1 LEPLVD
7 NSRMSFSV
15 RRSRLAFGRFAY
27 LLSPIGLSCK
37 PFFADNCAER
47 ERQTPNGMK
56 LRSLCPGLSSSQFF
70 IVVSLTAF
78 NLGAYTT
85 DAQNLATSPTLSTRG
100 VSQTGTLSTFSYEFS
115 TDGAFIGRGSVD
127 LGNKTVGIFK
137 EVTSSASF
145 VLSDQLSNPFILR
158 LGINWDRFAFN
169 TSNRLTPLPASV
181 DAVDAVIGGDVQLTS
196 ALLVRIEAHP
206 GIYGSFNKVTGRDF
220 NVPIRI
226 GASYVESSNLTYIA
240 GLSIDVNAD
249 WPVIPAVGVY
259 WKVSDQWV
267 INGVAP
273 RPQLQYIVS
282 DKLTLFVGA
291 DLQTETFRVDNE
303 FGTSRGIPKLN
314 HAILDFW
321 EIRGGAGFTWAITD
335 TIKLGLEGGA
345 VPYRQ
350 FDFNRADFNMSSSSW
365 SPYFSL
371 RLSASF

>member
-1 LEPLVD
+1 
-7 NSRMSFSV
+7 
-15 RRSRLAFGRFAY
+15 
-27 LLSPIGLSCK
+27 
-37 PFFADNCAER
+37 
-47 ERQTPNGMK
+47 MK
-56 LRSLCPGLSSSQFF
+56 LQSLCPGLSGPLFLIF
-70 IVVSLTAF
+70 VSLSAV
-78 NLGAYTT
+78 NLGVYTA
-85 DAQNLATSPTLSTRG
+85 DAQNLATSPTFAARG

-158 LGINWDRFAFN
+158 LGIDWDRFAFN

-181 DAVDAVIGGDVQLTS
+181 DALDAVIGADIQLTS

-206 GIYGSFNKVTGRDF
+206 GLYGSFNKVTGRDF

-226 GASYVESSNLTYIA
+226 GASYVKSANLIYIA
-240 GLSIDVNAD
+240 GLSIDVNSD
-249 WPVIPAVGVY
+249 WPVIPAIGVY

-282 DKLTLFVGA
+282 DKLTLFAGA
-291 DLQTETFRVDNE
+291 DLQTETFRVDNA

-321 EIRGGAGFTWAITD
+321 EIRGGAGVTWAITD
-335 TIKLGLEGGA
+335 AIKLDLEGGA

-350 FDFNRADFNMSSSSW
+350 FDFYRANFNMSSSSW
-365 SPYFSL
+365 SPYISL

>member
-1 LEPLVD
+1 
-7 NSRMSFSV
+7 
-15 RRSRLAFGRFAY
+15 
-27 LLSPIGLSCK
+27 
-37 PFFADNCAER
+37 
-47 ERQTPNGMK
+47 MK
-56 LRSLCPGLSSSQFF
+56 LQSLCLGLTSPRFL
-70 IVVSLTAF
+70 IIVSLTAV
-78 NLGAYTT
+78 NLGVYTA
-85 DAQNLATSPTLSTRG
+85 DAQNLATSPTLSAGG

-137 EVTSSASF
+137 EVTSSATF
-145 VLSDQLSNPFILR
+145 VLSDQISRPFILR
-158 LGINWDRFAFN
+158 LGIDWNRFAFN

-181 DAVDAVIGGDVQLTS
+181 DALDAVIGGDIQLTS
-196 ALLVRIEAHP
+196 ALLVRIEARP
-206 GIYGSFNKVTGRDF
+206 GIYGSFNEVTGRDF

-226 GASYVESSNLTYIA
+226 GASYVQSANLIYIA
-240 GLSIDVNAD
+240 GLSIDVD
-249 WPVIPAVGVY
+249 SEWPVIPAIGVY
-259 WKVSDQWV
+259 WKVSDKWV

-321 EIRGGAGFTWAITD
+321 EIRGGAGFTWAITE

-365 SPYFSL
+365 SPYIRL
-371 RLSASF
+371 GLSASF

>member
-1 LEPLVD
+1 VP
-7 NSRMSFSV
+7 N
-15 RRSRLAFGRFAY
+15 AKA
-27 LLSPIGLSCK
+27 
-37 PFFADNCAER
+37 

-56 LRSLCPGLSSSQFF
+56 SQSLCPGLTNPRLL
-70 IVVSLTAF
+70 IALSLTAL
-78 NLGAYTT
+78 NLGVYGA
-85 DAQNLATSPTLSTRG
+85 DAQNLATAPTLSTGGG
-100 VSQTGTLSTFSYEFS
+100 VSQSGTLSTFSYEFS

-137 EVTSSASF
+137 EVTSSANF
-145 VLSDQLSNPFILR
+145 VLSDQISTPFILR
-158 LGINWDRFAFN
+158 LGIDWDRFAFN
-169 TSNRLTPLPASV
+169 TTNRLTPLPASV
-181 DAVDAVIGGDVQLTS
+181 DALDAVIGGDIQLTS
-196 ALLVRIEAHP
+196 ALLIRIEAHP
-206 GIYGSFNKVTGRDF
+206 GIYGSFNTVTGRDF

-226 GASYVESSNLTYIA
+226 GASYVESSNLIFIA
-240 GLSIDVNAD
+240 GLSIDINSD
-249 WPVIPAVGVY
+249 WPAIPAVGVY

-335 TIKLGLEGGA
+335 AIKLDLEGGV

-365 SPYFSL
+365 SPYISL